1 MVIRGIT
8 GVNRFQQPGIGNGGS
23 SQIPVW
29 SLPGLFPYRSLH
41 GMVFPARE
49 GSMDT
54 QAELLLVEDEAIIA
68 LSEKGILSR
77 AGYSVTCVY
86 TGEAAVDAVAAESYD
101 LILMDIQLGTGIS
114 GTDAARRIL
123 ASHDIPIVF
132 LTSHGDPDT
141 IREMRSITRYG
152 YVLKTSGTPILLEV
166 IRMALELFQ
175 EHTELLRSRDL
186 YRSIADLTG
195 DIIVRH
201 DADGECVYLN
211 DTARTVWN
219 VPKGGEDGSAGA
231 HYIDYVS
238 PDDVAETLAA
248 AERMKRTGEPVRGLV
263 NRVLTAAGER
273 TYVWNSAPIFD
284 SAGVYQGFQST
295 GRDITEER
303 AAVEQIQSLLQEREL
318 LLRELHHRVKNDL
331 TFVSSLLSLQASQVR
346 NSDARTVLAEA
357 SERIRVVTDVYE
369 SLHMTGKTGSVSVSA
384 LIESIV
390 RSLSAGTVPPSVTFN
405 LDLADLDVSVP
416 LSLTVGIS
424 VNELITNALKHA
436 FDPEGSGTI
445 SVSLTVNHDSF
456 RVSVCDDGRGYP
468 DDIEK
473 RELGFGMT
481 VVRGLAE
488 QHAGTVR
495 FENRLLPSGSSGA
508 CGSITFPL
516 RHT

>member
-1 MVIRGIT
+1 M
-8 GVNRFQQPGIGNGGS
+8 N
-23 SQIPVW
+23 
-29 SLPGLFPYRSLH
+29 
-41 GMVFPARE
+41 
-49 GSMDT
+49 T
-54 QAELLLVEDEAIIA
+54 QAKLLLVEDEAIIA
-68 LSEKGILSR
+68 LSEKETLSR
-77 AGYSVTCVY
+77 AGYVVTCVY
-86 TGEAAVDAVAAESYD
+86 TGEDAVEAVSTGSYD
-101 LILMDIQLGTGIS
+101 LILMDIQLGNGIS
-114 GTDAARRIL
+114 GTDAARKIL
-123 ASHDIPIVF
+123 NAHDIPIVF

-201 DADGECVYLN
+201 DDNGEWVYLN
-211 DTARTVWN
+211 DTARTAWS
-219 VPKGGEDGSAGA
+219 VPKDGKDGA

-238 PDDVAETLAA
+238 PEDVAETLAA
-248 AERMKRTGEPVRGLV
+248 AERMRRTGEPVRGLV
-263 NRVLTAAGER
+263 NRVVTSAGER

-284 SAGVYQGFQST
+284 ASGAYRGFQST

-303 AAVEQIQSLLQEREL
+303 AAVEQIRRLLDEREL

-331 TFVSSLLSLQASQVR
+331 TFVSSLLSLQASQIR
-346 NSDARTVLAEA
+346 NSDARRVLAEA
-357 SERIRVVTDVYE
+357 SERIRIVTDVYE
-369 SLHMTGKTGSVSVSA
+369 SLHMTGKTGSVSVRA

-390 RSLSAGTVPPSVTFN
+390 RNLSAGTVPPTIAVA
-405 LDLADLDVSVP
+405 LDLVDLDVPVP

-436 FDPEGSGTI
+436 FGPDNTGTI
-445 SVSLTVNHDSF
+445 AVSLSVTDDSF
-456 RVSVCDDGRGYP
+456 EVSVCDDGRGYP
-468 DDIEK
+468 DDIGE

-488 QHAGTVR
+488 QHDGTVR
-495 FENRLLPSGSSGA
+495 FENRSLPERPTGA

-516 RHT
+516 SRD